1 MSGAARWRA
10 VIGAVALALVVLPA
24 PAMASLRWSGC
35 GDVEAECARVP
46 VPLDRSGA
54 VKGSVPLR
62 IARYSEPSDKPT
74 LLYLSGGPGGAGV
87 REFADVL
94 FEVEP
99 LARRYQLVS
108 YDQRGTGYSGL
119 IRCRALERDARLRS
133 TRAGAACATDL
144 GARRGLYG
152 TDDSVEDVEALRQA
166 LGVQKLTLFGISY
179 GTKLA
184 LAYARA
190 HPDRVERLALDSVLD
205 PDDADVFGLEP
216 YRAMRASLAALCPE
230 HCRGVSADPAG
241 DLARLTDR
249 LRAAPMRG
257 LVYGMRGRKRPA
269 TLTALGLSDLMFDA
283 DYNPAI
289 RAGIP
294 VGVRAALDNHDPGPL
309 LRLSASAA
317 DLSSLPGPRTFSA
330 ARYAAV
336 CEETPLPW
344 PRGAPFG
351 ERAARAQAEADR
363 LGQAAFFPFGYAEA
377 RADEIDLC
385 LRWPEAPAAPAA
397 GGAYPAVPALILQG
411 GDDLRT
417 PPESSARVAA
427 ALPGAQRVVLAG
439 VGHAVTGGDPS
450 RCGVR
455 RLFAFL
461 RGRSAVAPCKRVP
474 TLVPATG
481 VPPRSLRQLAPAAGV
496 PGVRGRTVSA
506 LDVTLDDLTFA
517 LSPALGSPLAGSG
530 LRGGTFRLRRGA
542 IVLDGVR
549 TVPGVRVSGRLPRRG
564 SASLR
569 ISGPSAAA
577 GRVRISSGGVVR
589 GRLGG
594 RAVRARLKAGPPR
607 PVASGARIA
616 AKSARFRHRA
626 AFSSVRPRS

>member
-1 MSGAARWRA
+1 MSGGARWA
-10 VIGAVALALVVLPA
+10 ATIGAVALTLIVAPGPA
-24 PAMASLRWSGC
+24 AARLRWSGC
-35 GDVEAECARVP
+35 GDVEAECARVA

-54 VKGSVPLR
+54 VKGSVRLR
-62 IARYSEPSDKPT
+62 VARYGEPSAKPT

-108 YDQRGTGYSGL
+108 YDQRGTGSSGL
-119 IRCRALERDARLRS
+119 IRCPSLERDARLRS
-133 TRAGAACATDL
+133 TPAGAACAAKL

-166 LGVQKLTLFGISY
+166 LGVEKLTLFGISY

-190 HPDRVERLALDSVLD
+190 HPDRVERIALDSVLD
-205 PDDADVFGLEP
+205 PDDADAFGLEP
-216 YRAMRASLAALCPE
+216 YRAMGLSLAALCPAR
-230 HCRGVSADPAG
+230 CRGVSADPAG
-241 DLARLTDR
+241 DLARLADR

-309 LRLSASAA
+309 LRLAAAAA

-330 ARYAAV
+330 ARYATV

-363 LGQAAFFPFGYAEA
+363 LGRGAFLPFAYPEA

-385 LRWPEAPAAPAA
+385 LRWPEASPAPAA

-411 GDDLRT
+411 GEDLRT
-417 PPESSARVAA
+417 PPAGSARVAA
-427 ALPGAQRVVLAG
+427 QLPGAQRVVLAG

-450 RCGVR
+450 RCGMH

-461 RGRSAVAPCKRVP
+461 RGRSAAAPCKRVP
-474 TLVPATG
+474 TLVPPTG
-481 VPPRSLRQLAPAAGV
+481 VPPRSLGQLAPVAGV
-496 PGVRGRTVSA
+496 PGVRGRTLAA

-517 LSPALGSPLAGSG
+517 LSPALASPLAGPG

-542 IVLDGVR
+542 IELRRLR
-549 TVPGVRVSGRLPRRG
+549 TVPGVQVSGRLPRRG
-564 SASLR
+564 SARLR
-569 ISGPSAAA
+569 IAGAAAAA
-577 GRVRISSGGVVR
+577 GRVRIARDGTVR
-589 GRLGG
+589 GRLAG

-607 PVASGARIA
+607 PVASATGAWTA
-616 AKSARFRHRA
+616 VHR
-626 AFSSVRPRS
+626 